1 MLRRLSLFVFLVV
14 GVVIGLG
21 AFGHGHAA
29 QKVHAAIDQFPIDP
43 VIATTLYIVWYFVSG
58 CMILFGATIIWMWFR
73 LRAGD
78 ASSLFV
84 AYLIGALY
92 VVTGVGGMIYRHGDL
107 FWAFFIVLGGLLLVS
122 SLALRSGNAPITQVE
137 RGARV
142 TGA

>member
-1 MLRRLSLFVFLVV
+1 MRRLSLFVFLIV

-21 AFGHGHAA
+21 AFGHGHAV

-58 CMILFGATIIWMWFR
+58 CT
-73 LRAGD
+73 GD
-78 ASSLFV
+78 VSSLFV